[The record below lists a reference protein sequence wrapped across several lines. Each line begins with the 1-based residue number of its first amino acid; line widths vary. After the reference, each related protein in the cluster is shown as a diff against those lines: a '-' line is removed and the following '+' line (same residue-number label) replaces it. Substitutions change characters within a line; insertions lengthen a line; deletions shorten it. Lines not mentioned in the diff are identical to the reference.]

1 MICITSTTIVCFNRC
16 AVSIGYIYYQYV
28 LMDAWDVEGHMA
40 NTVLNTRIAEY
51 ERTTTTNRIH

>member
-28 LMDAWDVEGHMA
+28 LSLVY
-40 NTVLNTRIAEY
+40 AERSAY
-51 ERTTTTNRIH
+51 IL

>member
-1 MICITSTTIVCFNRC
+1 MQRGVLIYNVR
-16 AVSIGYIYYQYV
+16 IGDEFS
-28 LMDAWDVEGHMA
+28 MDVEGHMA